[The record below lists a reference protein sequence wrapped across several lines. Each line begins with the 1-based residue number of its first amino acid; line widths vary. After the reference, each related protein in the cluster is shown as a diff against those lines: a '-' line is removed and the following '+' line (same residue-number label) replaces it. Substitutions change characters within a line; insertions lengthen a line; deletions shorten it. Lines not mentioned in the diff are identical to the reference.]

1 MGAAP
6 RRAGPVTPPWDV
18 HLAPEAESALR
29 EASRSGAAEIAAALD
44 ALTRQGPAL
53 LAIEQDGPAWVG
65 RLPAGDRILTIAGRT
80 GDPRL
85 VVVSISLTERHDEP
99 RAVDALPL
107 PVATRRR
114 LEGFGLDLRYTFRV
128 LRRSPV
134 FAAVVI
140 ATLAIGFGGAT
151 ALLDIVRT
159 VYAGALPFGE
169 GDRLVRLRNIN
180 VAPGMEARRY
190 NLTPR
195 DVEFLRDDPAVFTD
209 VVAMGGRSM
218 SLLGDGPAERVSAIG
233 VSPRW
238 TATLRIQPA
247 LGRTFTSE
255 EELAGT
261 NAGVGLISH
270 ALWQRRFGGDSA
282 VLGQRLDYDG
292 GSLQVIGVMPRAI
305 NYPYDAAVWTPWTF
319 NLESRASSL
328 NVVARLGDGVSLEAA
343 RSAASR
349 IHDVRHTAGLQG
361 SATGYDV
368 ATLRADFI
376 RDEGR
381 TIQALTVAVVF
392 LLILACVNVA
402 NLLVAR
408 FTARR
413 AELGVRAAL
422 GGRREQQVRQLL
434 LETVLLFAAGALGGL
449 GLAIWL
455 RRMLAVTIPDDFTA
469 ELGLSAT
476 GIGTASIA
484 GTIIL
489 GGLAGLAVGVIV
501 SRRAVRADLN
511 LLIRQGGR
519 GSLATG
525 DRRVFDTLVGLQL
538 SLSLALLAGASLL
551 IGRFRDLSMA
561 DPGYD
566 LAGVWTMRV
575 TLEQERYRAG
585 DARNQLVRTLEERL
599 AALPGVEAVGITTV
613 NPLCCGDWG
622 TPIEVE
628 GRPISPGEPATLV
641 AHSYVTAGYLGV
653 MSIPL
658 RRGTGFET
666 AQGGGGPL
674 TVVINESFAKM
685 AWPGEDPIGKRVR
698 SAAPDRPW
706 RTVIGV
712 VPDLDHEAEMRAAWY
727 LPYQQDPNGASTEQL
742 HIMTRWS
749 AGVSVAQLQEVVRE
763 VDPALPVYGVSTM
776 DALQRDRR
784 SQDRLGAVVAGVFA
798 GFGLVLAGFSLYG
811 LLSYSVELRR
821 GEMGLRMALG
831 ADRRDILSLVLRH
844 AALRLA
850 AGALVGLLLT
860 VLMNQG
866 LRAAIDGL
874 PWVGWRTMAG
884 LVLLMLSVTVVAAVA
899 PALRASRADPV
910 LAMRG

>member
-1 MGAAP
+1 
-6 RRAGPVTPPWDV
+6 VTTPWEI

-65 RLPAGDRILTIAGRT
+65 HLPAGDRVLTIAGRA
-80 GDPRL
+80 GDARL
-85 VVVSISLTERHDEP
+85 VVVSISLTERHDAP

-114 LEGFGLDLRYTFRV
+114 LEGFDLDLRYTLRV
-128 LRRSPV
+128 LRRSPL

-159 VYAGALPFGE
+159 VYAGALPFGD
-169 GDRLVRLRNIN
+169 GDRLLRLRNIN

-195 DVEFLRDDPAVFTD
+195 DVDFLRNDRAVFTD

-247 LGRTFTSE
+247 LGRTFTPE

-282 VLGQRLDYDG
+282 VLGKRLDYDG
-292 GSLQVIGVMPRAI
+292 GSLLVIGVMPRAI

-328 NVVARLGDGVSLEAA
+328 NVVARLADGVSLDGA
-343 RSAASR
+343 RSAAAT
-349 IHDVRHTAGLQG
+349 IHQARFAAGLNG

-368 ATLRADFI
+368 ATVRADFI

-422 GGRREQQVRQLL
+422 GGRRDQQVRQLV
-434 LETVLLFAAGALGGL
+434 LETVLLFATGALGGL
-449 GLAIWL
+449 GLAVWL
-455 RRMLAVTIPDDFTA
+455 RRLLAVTIPDDFTT
-469 ELGLSAT
+469 ELGFGANSIGAAT
-476 GIGTASIA
+476 IA
-484 GTIIL
+484 GTVVL
-489 GGLAGLAVGVIV
+489 GGLTGLLVGFIV

-511 LLIRQGGR
+511 VLIRQGGR
-519 GSLATG
+519 GSLSTG
-525 DRRVFDTLVGLQL
+525 DRRMFDTLVGLQL

-551 IGRFRDLSMA
+551 IGRFRDLSTA

-585 DARNQLVRTLEERL
+585 DARNQLVRRLEERL
-599 AALPGVEAVGITTV
+599 AAVPGVEAVGITTV

-628 GRPISPGEPATLV
+628 GRPISPGAPATLV
-641 AHSYVTAGYLGV
+641 AHSYVSAGYLGV
-653 MSIPL
+653 MAIPI
-658 RRGTGFET
+658 RRGTGFEP
-666 AQGGGGPL
+666 AQGGGPL
-674 TVVINESFAKM
+674 TVVINESFARM

-727 LPYQQDPNGASTEQL
+727 LPYQQDPTGASTEQL

-749 AGVSVAQLQEVVRE
+749 AGVSVAQLQDVVRE

-776 DALQRDRR
+776 EALQRDRR

-798 GFGLVLAGFSLYG
+798 VFGLVLAGFSLYG

-831 ADRRDILSLVLRH
+831 AHRRDILSLVLRQ
-844 AALRLA
+844 AGMRLA
-850 AGALVGLLLT
+850 AGALAGLLLSL
-860 VLMNQG
+860 LMNQG

-884 LVLLMLSVTVVAAVA
+884 LLVVMLAVTVVAAVA
-899 PALRASRADPV
+899 PALQASRADPV
-910 LAMRG
+910 LAMRA